1 MKDIINLYPLSNY
14 LQTSHHIKEVIYA
27 LDNLHAEIFKKQR
40 TPLEVLKTDVPFP
53 LSDSLINLAA
63 NDYKV
68 DLNSSIDAEMFF
80 KELREQISQL
90 PILTITVAKP
100 PTLDLVKQI
109 NDWVIANIKGF
120 AATDFVI
127 DKTLIGGAI
136 IDFQG
141 KTRDHTIKKLITGV
155 STLKDPNIKII
166 AGEPANQGLG
176 SRA

>member
-27 LDNLHAEIFKKQR
+27 LDKLHDEIFKKQR

-53 LSDSLINLAA
+53 LSDSLINLAT
-63 NDYKV
+63 NDYKI

-80 KELREQISQL
+80 TELREQIAQL
-90 PILTITVAKP
+90 PILTITVAEA

-109 NDWVIANIKGF
+109 NDWVIANVKGF

-127 DKTLIGGAI
+127 EKSLIGGAI
-136 IDFQG
+136 IDFKG

-155 STLKDPNIKII
+155 STLKDASIKVIS
-166 AGEPANQGLG
+166 GMPT
-176 SRA
+176 